1 MTALICAPSKNARE
15 RFAVQ
20 KVDVMELDALA
31 GNLTNPFECL
41 LFAVRE
47 VIDDHDFVAALQKC
61 DNCVSA
67 NVACSTRDPE
77 FSCYIAGSES
87 RVPHNQRRQIKW
99 KMGAMNRSRGRTR
112 GQSLI

>member
-1 MTALICAPSKNARE
+1 MQSTAEGEMDDGIDLRPIENARE

-20 KVDVMELDALA
+20 KVDAMELDALA

-61 DNCVSA
+61 DMCECQ
-67 NVACSTRDPE
+67 CSLLHP
-77 FSCYIAGSES
+77 
-87 RVPHNQRRQIKW
+87 
-99 KMGAMNRSRGRTR
+99 
-112 GQSLI
+112 